1 MQYFDVIDDSAMEQV
16 KGGLS
21 FSIGFDT
28 KAGLSVD
35 SPLGKVE
42 IASPITLATDVFKT
56 LGGAVGGLLETVGNK
71 LTQLGQLFDF
81 S

>member
-1 MQYFDVIDDSAMEQV
+1 MTHFEVIDDSAMEQV

-28 KAGLSVD
+28 DSGLSVD
-35 SPLGKVE
+35 GPLGSLQ
-42 IASPITLATDVFKT
+42 IPSPITVAKNVFTT
-56 LGGAVGGLLETVGNK
+56 LGGAVGDLLEAVGNK

>member
-1 MQYFDVIDDSAMEQV
+1 MTHFETIDDSAMEQV

-28 KAGLSVD
+28 TDGLSVD
-35 SPLGKVE
+35 SPLGMVE
-42 IASPITLATDVFKT
+42 IPSPITLAKDVFKT
-56 LGGAVGGLLETVGNK
+56 LGGAVGGLLEAVGSK